1 MAPPSGP
8 SDRSPALTP
17 PAPLSYPATVRT
29 ALSISLLVGCTGG
42 PAGGDTLPGEE
53 SWRFA
58 LEPVLPLN
66 QSELFSAVTTL
77 ELRVE
82 AAGAEPVVYTWE
94 DAARGA
100 EARFPGLDDLA
111 GATLELR
118 GYDAGGT
125 LLARGRTA
133 PIDASAGAVPEP
145 VPIFLAGVE
154 RVGVLGDLASE
165 RVFGRVI
172 ADGAGGF
179 LLLGGTTNGVTTRED
194 AVDDVARLDL
204 LNPEPNLA
212 FQSGFSALPPVGNN
226 AFPGRAGF
234 TATPLSR
241 SGDAGQVLIS
251 GGTADG
257 VDAFNVGDDLFLL
270 DPLSGATTPLDD
282 AYLPDPLYHHTATED
297 AEGRVIFVGSISG
310 GTGSPTTLYFDTTAA
325 VYDPVNRRTDNIGVG
340 SASGAFLH
348 HGAARLGDDG
358 VLACGGADLTGS
370 NTFEILVACD
380 LFSRA
385 GVTPLEGNGQKL
397 LLPTMYHAMATL
409 PDGRVLSAGGVSA
422 SSEVDDNTALSATAA
437 VFAFDGDQ
445 WAPLGELAVPRAMH
459 TLVPL
464 PDGRFLVAGG
474 VTRTRGL
481 FWDSRDAIGCVEIFD
496 PTTGT
501 GTILGT
507 CDVADGTGSLP
518 LPVSMPMVAVDPSLG
533 VLIVGGL
540 DTDDNA
546 STGVAFVGLPPAD

>member
-1 MAPPSGP
+1 M
-8 SDRSPALTP
+8 
-17 PAPLSYPATVRT
+17 RT
-29 ALSISLLVGCTGG
+29 ALSTLFLVGCTGG

-66 QSELFSAVTTL
+66 QAELFAAVTTL
-77 ELRVE
+77 ELHVRPPD
-82 AAGAEPVVYTWE
+82 AEPTVYTWS
-94 DAARGA
+94 DAARGT

-125 LLARGRTA
+125 LLARGRSA
-133 PIDASAGAVPEP
+133 PIDASAEAAPDP
-145 VPIFLAGVE
+145 VPLFVAGVE
-154 RVGVLGDLASE
+154 RVGVLGDLADE
-165 RVFGRVI
+165 RAFGQLV

-179 LLLGGTTNGVTTRED
+179 LLLGGTTNGVGTRED
-194 AVDDVARLDL
+194 ALGDVARLDL
-204 LNPEPNLA
+204 ASPEPNLS
-212 FQSGFSALPPVGNN
+212 FNGGFASLLPVGNN
-226 AFPGRAGF
+226 AFPGRAAF
-234 TATPLSR
+234 TATPLTR
-241 SGDAGQVLIS
+241 SGDAGKLLIA
-251 GGTADG
+251 GGSADG

-270 DPLSGATTPLDD
+270 DPLSGETTALDD

-297 AEGRVIFVGSISG
+297 AEGRIIFVGSISG
-310 GTGSPTTLYFDTTAA
+310 GTGSATTLYFDTTAA

-358 VLACGGADLTGS
+358 VLACGGATLTGG
-370 NTFEILVACD
+370 NTFELLVACD

-397 LLPTMYHAMATL
+397 LLPTMHHAMGTL
-409 PDGRVLSAGGVSA
+409 ADGRVISTGGVSA
-422 SSEVDDNTALSATAA
+422 SAEVDDNTALTATAA
-437 VFAFDGDQ
+437 VFVFDGDQ

-459 TLVPL
+459 SLVPL

-474 VTRTRGL
+474 VTATRGL

-496 PTTGT
+496 PATGT

-518 LPVSMPMVAVDPSLG
+518 LPVSLPMVAVDPSLG

-540 DTDDNA
+540 DADDN
-546 STGVAFVGLPPAD
+546 STTGVAFVGLPPVD